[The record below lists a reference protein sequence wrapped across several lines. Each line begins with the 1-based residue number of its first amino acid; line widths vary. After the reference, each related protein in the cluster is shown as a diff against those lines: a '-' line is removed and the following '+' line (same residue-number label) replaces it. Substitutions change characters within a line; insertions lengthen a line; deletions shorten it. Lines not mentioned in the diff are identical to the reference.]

1 MTGNVDNI
9 RADGGGSSGVL
20 KKKGYTG
27 SWKLETGED
36 PYGSGIRLLFNYT
49 LNGMPVSSNESR
61 PKTKFFSLLIYAG
74 YPMQ

>member
-1 MTGNVDNI
+1 MTGNIDNI
-9 RADGGGSSGVL
+9 RADGGGFSGVL
-20 KKKGYTG
+20 KRENYSG
-27 SWKLETGED
+27 SWGLKPGNN

-74 YPMQ
+74 YPIE